1 MPSLVPRRSQGLA
14 RLDDLTEA
22 ELAKARLSGAVGL
35 ARIQGG
41 FVAASA
47 AMHGA
52 MTLSHAADTAFKISP
67 MGEDV
72 YRSIVLAYG
81 AFAVGEIQRLGMYGG
96 GLS

>member
-1 MPSLVPRRSQGLA
+1 MSSLIRRSSQHP
-14 RLDDLTEA
+14 A
-22 ELAKARLSGAVGL
+22 ELLDAQIAQARVPGMVAATRV
-35 ARIQGG
+35 QGG
-41 FVAASA
+41 ILAASA

-52 MTLSHAADTAFKISP
+52 LTLSHAADEAFKLSP
-67 MGEDV
+67 MGESV